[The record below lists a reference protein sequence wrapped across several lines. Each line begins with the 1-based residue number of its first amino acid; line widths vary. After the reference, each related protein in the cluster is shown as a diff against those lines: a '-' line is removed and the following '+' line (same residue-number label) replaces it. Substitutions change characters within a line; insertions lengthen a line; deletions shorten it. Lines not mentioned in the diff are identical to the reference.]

1 MDSDKKQQP
10 TNAQLWQAARDA
22 YLLGATLKDIS
33 AQYGLSYQALKS
45 RAQRNKWPKPA
56 SVGETPPSAALAP
69 PAAVAGRSLA
79 QRGEAHKLRIAEL
92 VEQALAAALP
102 PALNSWQDIAIAAKL
117 GNTALGLDAPAQP
130 VVSLNFPASSS
141 TEVSSY
147 IDIST
152 NYSPEATND
161 LPPLG
166 ETPLNLPE
174 VPAP

>member
-1 MDSDKKQQP
+1 MDSKQPVP
-10 TNAQLWQAARDA
+10 TREIWRQARDA
-22 YLLGATLKDIS
+22 VCLGAALKDVAETYGINFNTLKDK
-33 AQYGLSYQALKS
+33 ARREQ
-45 RAQRNKWPKPA
+45 WPRPERLPPPPPPVPA
-56 SVGETPPSAALAP
+56 
-69 PAAVAGRSLA
+69 AAVASRSLA
-79 QRGEAHKLRIAEL
+79 QRGEQHRLRIAEL

-141 TEVSSY
+141 SESPGY
-147 IDIST
+147 IDLST